1 MGEPIMIHDFNER
14 LQFSLEASCE
24 PFWEAV
30 YNKAFPTMTDLKTID
45 DLSKQRLGIDRVVFL
60 ENGKEIYIDEKKR
73 EKVYSD
79 ILLEYISVD
88 TTGAPGWMEKDL
100 AIDYIAYAFMPTQR
114 VYLFPWDFL
123 KRAWDHYKEKWL
135 ADYEH
140 IPGYNS
146 NYTTWS
152 VAVPISILQ
161 KAVTTATVIQ
171 LSADDN

>member
-1 MGEPIMIHDFNER
+1 
-14 LQFSLEASCE
+14 
-24 PFWEAV
+24 
-30 YNKAFPTMTDLKTID
+30 
-45 DLSKQRLGIDRVVFL
+45 
-60 ENGKEIYIDEKKR
+60 
-73 EKVYSD
+73 
-79 ILLEYISVD
+79 
-88 TTGAPGWMEKDL
+88 
-100 AIDYIAYAFMPTQR
+100 MPTQR

-171 LSADDN
+171 LSADDS